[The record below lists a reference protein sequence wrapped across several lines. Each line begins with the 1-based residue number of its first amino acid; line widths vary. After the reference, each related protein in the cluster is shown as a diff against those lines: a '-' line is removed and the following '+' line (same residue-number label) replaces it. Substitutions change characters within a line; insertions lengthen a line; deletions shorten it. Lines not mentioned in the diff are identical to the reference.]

1 MKFGESPRKIWH
13 SSADLTNR
21 FNRLN
26 NRLNRLLILD
36 HVWSQ
41 LVGNKEKFWVLKAVQ
56 NNTLYVKVKIAVARS
71 ELIAQREQLIK
82 ELNKHFDTP
91 WIKKIEIQ

>member
-1 MKFGESPRKIWH
+1 MKFGEKPKKIWH
-13 SSADLTNR
+13 SSSDLKSQ

-41 LVGNKEKFWVLKAVQ
+41 LVGNREKFWVLKAVQ
-56 NNTLYVKVKIAVARS
+56 KDTLYVRVKVSVARS
-71 ELIAQREQLIK
+71 ELIAKREQLIK